1 MIKERRTLS
10 SESKSLSPERN
21 TLSSESKPLSS
32 ENKSLSS
39 IKDKDSLKKISL
51 KTIGLPRLILI
62 FAAGILI
69 VLLSFP
75 GFGGST
81 KSKDTPQKDNSTVD
95 LKNGTNTT
103 SYDENTYIT
112 EMENKLAKVLKKV
125 SGVGAV
131 EVAITIKGSKQRVP
145 LKDNVTEQESL
156 NEVDGEG
163 GSRTDMN
170 VKKEEETI
178 LVTGEN
184 GNSEPYILQEKE
196 PEIEG
201 VVVIAEGGGDALVQ
215 MEIMEAV
222 EVLFNVPA
230 HKVKVM
236 KMSNGIK

>member
-1 MIKERRTLS
+1 MEKE
-10 SESKSLSPERN
+10 EK
-21 TLSSESKPLSS
+21 KP
-32 ENKSLSS
+32 
-39 IKDKDSLKKISL
+39 LKKISL

-75 GFGGST
+75 SFGGST
-81 KSKDTPQKDNSTVD
+81 KPKENKQKDNITAN
-95 LKNGTNTT
+95 LENGTNTT
-103 SYDENTYIT
+103 SYDENTYIS
-112 EMENKLAKVLKKV
+112 EMENKLENVLKKV

-131 EVAITIKGSKQRVP
+131 KVAITLKGSKQRIP
-145 LKDNVTEQESL
+145 LKDSTTEQESL

-163 GSRTDMN
+163 GSRTDMK
-170 VKKEEETI
+170 VKKDEETI
-178 LVTGEN
+178 LVDGED
-184 GNSEPYILQEKE
+184 GKSEPYILQEKE

-201 VVVIAEGGGDALVQ
+201 VLVIAEGGDDAELQ